1 MVTAKKN
8 CFNASCF
15 FVGVKPPPL
24 FLPRSCKQ
32 GICLKSFSLLG
43 QTFPSTNPQSSKA
56 LIRGSEDGARGSG
69 YFKESWQVRS
79 AVSKPSARAHTTKL
93 LKNLESR
100 ISVSHL
106 SKESL
111 IGLVFFLKGPPN
123 LLQFSWLGEWAGGT
137 KRGNPP
143 KAA

>member
-8 CFNASCF
+8 CFNASRF
-15 FVGVKPPPL
+15 FVGVKLPPL

-32 GICLKSFSLLG
+32 GICLKTLSLLG
-43 QTFPSTNPQSSKA
+43 QTTPSTNPQSSKA
-56 LIRGSEDGARGSG
+56 FIRGSEGGARGSG
-69 YFKESWQVRS
+69 HFKESWQMRNR
-79 AVSKPSARAHTTKL
+79 VSKPPARAHTTKL

-111 IGLVFFLKGPPN
+111 IGLVFL
-123 LLQFSWLGEWAGGT
+123 
-137 KRGNPP
+137 
-143 KAA
+143 